1 MGKYAYLCRMNY
13 LLNKYCTF
21 VAKSEQFQ
29 IAGELATISGKS
41 VVCPQL
47 NNRAYSANIESI
59 VCLECRNA

>member
-1 MGKYAYLCRMNY
+1 MNY
-13 LLNKYCTF
+13 LLNKYDTF

-29 IAGELATISGKS
+29 IVGELATISGKS
-41 VVCPQL
+41 VVCSQL